1 MFAYDRGG
9 QRIDMT
15 QGHFEI
21 NPLVSQVKI
30 TSPCFV

>member
-9 QRIDMT
+9 QRIDLT
-15 QGHFEI
+15 LGHFEI

-30 TSPCFV
+30 MSLCFV

>member
-9 QRIDMT
+9 QHTDMT
-15 QGHFEI
+15 HGHFEI

-30 TSPCFV
+30 TSPYFV